1 MDWELIALVQRVK
14 SCSMSCSGHPTQS
27 INRGLLV
34 FMGIE
39 SSDSHKDIKYITQKL
54 IKLRIF
60 NDSNGRMNLSVRDVD
75 GDMMIVSQ
83 FTLCGDT
90 RKGNRPS
97 YINAMKPDKA
107 ETLYND
113 FLDDITRDYS
123 KIKTGVFQADMDI
136 SLINDGPVTLIIRSR
151 D

>member
-1 MDWELIALVQRVK
+1 MIALVQRVK
-14 SCSMSCSGHPTQS
+14 SCSMSCSEHPTQS

-60 NDSNGRMNLSVRDVD
+60 NDSNGKMNLSVRDID

-83 FTLCGDT
+83 FTLCGNT

-107 ETLYND
+107 EMLYND

-136 SLINDGPVTLIIRSR
+136 TLINDGPVTLIIRSK

>member
-1 MDWELIALVQRVK
+1 
-14 SCSMSCSGHPTQS
+14 MSCSEHPTQS

-60 NDSNGRMNLSVRDVD
+60 NDSNGKMNLSVRDID

-83 FTLCGDT
+83 FTLCGNT

-107 ETLYND
+107 EMLYND

-136 SLINDGPVTLIIRSR
+136 TLINDGPVTLIIRSK

>member
-1 MDWELIALVQRVK
+1 MFIGME
-14 SCSMSCSGHPTQS
+14 SG
-27 INRGLLV
+27 
-34 FMGIE
+34 
-39 SSDSHKDIKYITQKL
+39 DSNKDIKYVTQKL

-60 NDSNGRMNLSVRDVD
+60 NDSNGRMNLSVRDID

-90 RKGNRPS
+90 KKGNRPS

-107 ETLYND
+107 EMLYND
-113 FLDDITRDYS
+113 FLDDITRNFS

-136 SLINDGPVTLIIRSR
+136 SLINDGPVTLIIRSK

>member
-1 MDWELIALVQRVK
+1 MIALVQRVK
-14 SCSMSCSGHPTQS
+14 SCSVSCSGHSTQS

-34 FMGIE
+34 FIGME
-39 SSDSHKDIKYITQKL
+39 SGDSNKDIKYVTQKL

-60 NDSNGRMNLSVRDVD
+60 NDSNGRMNLSVRDID

-90 RKGNRPS
+90 KKGNRPS

-107 ETLYND
+107 EMLYND
-113 FLDDITRDYS
+113 FLDDITRNFS

-136 SLINDGPVTLIIRSR
+136 SLINDGPVTLIIRSK